1 MIFFSSCVSIV
12 KWPNWIL
19 LLLAPLLVRGCWT
32 GLKCQCSGSARSCWC
47 SQSTATK
54 RKQTRSKS
62 HFTLPAP
69 SPERNRDPLLLNAQV
84 PRPLRSGGRF
94 TLARIDPV
102 FAGKTAGLPP
112 TGSSLA
118 RRFSFLQFLH
128 PPFHFHSLGRRRAKE
143 KKTEL
148 ARYYVGHCVGRSH
161 SDEFR
166 QALGPVPPACQHF
179 PPPAS

>member
-1 MIFFSSCVSIV
+1 MLNGRIGSYC
-12 KWPNWIL
+12 
-19 LLLAPLLVRGCWT
+19 
-32 GLKCQCSGSARSCWC
+32 CSPPFWSAAAGPDLNASAADLQEAAGVH
-47 SQSTATK
+47 SQQQ

-166 QALGPVPPACQHF
+166 QALVPVPPACQHF